1 MTKEDFFEYFQEVQS
16 VRLTPESLNDGNFKK
31 SKLVKKEFFG
41 SWQIGSTAGGC
52 GDYNDCK
59 YASTFATNPQFL
71 ITYLFIRF
79 WKIPSE
85 KFRGKY
91 APAKL
96 LERRLVMV
104 LNLFA
109 VLSLYRRH
117 YRRHNRRRDNG
128 PDGYVCDG
136 VLRDAGGGDTDDVP
150 LWEPRLG
157 HLSDITDTGTQRDI
171 AAV

>member
-1 MTKEDFFEYFQEVQS
+1 MSSFFVVKRGSKRIKEEGEKERKKGKGILSDFHIC
-16 VRLTPESLNDGNFKK
+16 P
-31 SKLVKKEFFG
+31 
-41 SWQIGSTAGGC
+41 
-52 GDYNDCK
+52 
-59 YASTFATNPQFL
+59 TNPQFL